1 MHQSSIV
8 LMLNKLRLRLFR
20 QEIRYYSQLLNEAE
34 YHLKN
39 YGDRGGCSASA
50 VNTMQLDKFL
60 ANDKIT
66 ASYEINV
73 SNPLYQTFQPTKV
86 NFENMLA

>member
-1 MHQSSIV
+1 
-8 LMLNKLRLRLFR
+8 MLNKLRLRLFR

-39 YGDRGGCSASA
+39 YGDSGGCSAF
-50 VNTMQLDKFL
+50 NTMQLDKFL

-73 SNPLYQTFQPTKV
+73 SNPLYQTFQATNV

>member
-1 MHQSSIV
+1 M

-20 QEIRYYSQLLNEAE
+20 QEIRYYSQLLNEAG

-50 VNTMQLDKFL
+50 VNTMINFLRMTKLQLRMK
-60 ANDKIT
+60 
-66 ASYEINV
+66 
-73 SNPLYQTFQPTKV
+73 
-86 NFENMLA
+86 

>member
-20 QEIRYYSQLLNEAE
+20 QDIRYYSQLLNAAE

-39 YGDRGGCSASA
+39 YRDRGGCSASA
-50 VNTMQLDKFL
+50 VNIMQLDKSL
-60 ANDKIT
+60 TNDKIT

-73 SNPLYQTFQPTKV
+73 SNP
-86 NFENMLA
+86 

>member
-1 MHQSSIV
+1 M
-8 LMLNKLRLRLFR
+8 LMLNKHRLRLFR

-39 YGDRGGCSASA
+39 YGDRGRCSAF
-50 VNTMQLDKFL
+50 NTMQLDKFL

-73 SNPLYQTFQPTKV
+73 SNPLYQTFQATKV
-86 NFENMLA
+86 NFKNTLA

>member
-1 MHQSSIV
+1 
-8 LMLNKLRLRLFR
+8 MLNKLRLRLFR

-39 YGDRGGCSASA
+39 YGDRGGCLASA
-50 VNTMQLDKFL
+50 VDTMQLDKFF

-66 ASYEINV
+66 ASYEM
-73 SNPLYQTFQPTKV
+73 SPTHYIKR
-86 NFENMLA
+86 FKQQKWTLKIC

>member
-1 MHQSSIV
+1 
-8 LMLNKLRLRLFR
+8 MLNKLRLRLFR

-39 YGDRGGCSASA
+39 YGDRGGCLASA
-50 VNTMQLDKFL
+50 VDTMQLDKFF

-73 SNPLYQTFQPTKV
+73 SNPLYQTFQATKV

>member
-1 MHQSSIV
+1 
-8 LMLNKLRLRLFR
+8 MLNKLRLRLFR
-20 QEIRYYSQLLNEAE
+20 QDIRYYSQLLNEAE
-34 YHLKN
+34 YHLRN
-39 YGDRGGCSASA
+39 HRDRGGCSASA

-60 ANDKIT
+60 ANVKIT

-73 SNPLYQTFQPTKV
+73 SNPLYQTFQTTKV

>member
-1 MHQSSIV
+1 M

-20 QEIRYYSQLLNEAE
+20 QEIRYYSQLLNEAG

-39 YGDRGGCSASA
+39 YGDRGGCSAF
-50 VNTMQLDKFL
+50 NTMQLDKFL

-73 SNPLYQTFQPTKV
+73 SNPLYQTFQATKV